1 MDELTHL
8 IDGERVATDQWFDT
22 INPATQQPW
31 AKVARGSAQDAARAV
46 NAARV
51 AFDDGPW
58 PRMTPDERGAHL
70 HRLADLIEQHT
81 DELVALETTDM
92 GKPVTQCR
100 ERDLPRS
107 VANFRFFA
115 DYPRFCEDES
125 LPSSSHHIYTSY
137 EPVGVTAAIS
147 PWNFPL
153 MLSTWKVAPALAFGN
168 TVVLK
173 PAEQSP
179 GTCTRL
185 GELAIEAGLPKGVL
199 NILHGYGPG
208 EVGEALTT
216 SPDVDLVTFTGES
229 NTGRK
234 ILQAGAPTLKR
245 VSFELGGKSANLVFA
260 DADLDAALDWSIKA
274 AFTNS
279 GQVCLAGSRL
289 YVERAIFD
297 EFVDRFVDLAERL
310 VVGDPTD
317 PVTDIGP
324 LASEEH
330 WQKVCHYFEIAEA
343 DGAKLLTGGPHEGWW
358 VRPTVLVNTTQEMRI
373 SREEIFGP
381 IVTIAPFDGEA
392 DAIRLANDSRYGLNA
407 MVFTENARRAHRV
420 ARAVRAGTVWVNCYF
435 VRDLRAPFGG
445 FKDSGIGREG
455 GKHSRE
461 FFTEAKTVVMEI

>member
-1 MDELTHL
+1 MDELTHI
-8 IDGERVATDQWFDT
+8 IDGRRVASEQWFDSV
-22 INPATQQPW
+22 NPTTRQPW
-31 AKVARGSAQDAARAV
+31 ARVARGTAQDAARAV

-58 PRMTPDERGAHL
+58 PRMSPDERAGYL
-70 HRLADLIEQHT
+70 HRLAGLIEQNGE
-81 DELVALETTDM
+81 ELVALETTDI
-92 GKPVTQCR
+92 GKPVSQCR

-125 LPSSSHHIYTSY
+125 LPATDHHIYTSY
-137 EPVGVTAAIS
+137 EPVGVAAAIS

-179 GTCTRL
+179 GTCSRL
-185 GELAIEAGLPKGVL
+185 GELAIEAGLPNGVL
-199 NILHGYGPG
+199 NILHGHGPG
-208 EVGEALTT
+208 AAGEALTT
-216 SPDVDLVTFTGES
+216 HPQVDLVTFTGES

-245 VSFELGGKSANLVFA
+245 VSFELGGKSANVVFA
-260 DADLDAALDWSIKA
+260 DADLDSALDWSIKA

-297 EFVDRFVDLAERL
+297 EFVARFVDMAERL

-317 PVTDIGP
+317 PATDIGP

-330 WQKVCHYFEIAEA
+330 WQKVSRYLDIAEA
-343 DGAKLLTGGPHEGWW
+343 EGAKLLTGGLHEGWW
-358 VRPTVLVNTTQEMRI
+358 IRPTVLVNTTQQMRI
-373 SREEIFGP
+373 SHEEIFGP
-381 IVTIAPFDGEA
+381 IVTVAPFDGEA

-420 ARAVRAGTVWVNCYF
+420 AHALRVGTVWVNCYF

-461 FFTEAKTVVMEI
+461 FFTEAKTVVMQI

>member
-1 MDELTHL
+1 
-8 IDGERVATDQWFDT
+8 
-22 INPATQQPW
+22 
-31 AKVARGSAQDAARAV
+31 
-46 NAARV
+46 
-51 AFDDGPW
+51 
-58 PRMTPDERGAHL
+58 
-70 HRLADLIEQHT
+70 
-81 DELVALETTDM
+81 
-92 GKPVTQCR
+92 
-100 ERDLPRS
+100 
-107 VANFRFFA
+107 
-115 DYPRFCEDES
+115 
-125 LPSSSHHIYTSY
+125 
-137 EPVGVTAAIS
+137 
-147 PWNFPL
+147 

-179 GTCTRL
+179 GTCARL
-185 GELAIEAGLPKGVL
+185 GELAIEAGLPRGVL

-208 EVGEALTT
+208 EAGEALTT
-216 SPDVDLVTFTGES
+216 SPGVDLVTFTGES
-229 NTGRK
+229 NTGRR

-245 VSFELGGKSANLVFA
+245 VSFELGGKSANLIFA

-310 VVGDPTD
+310 VVGHPSDPA
-317 PVTDIGP
+317 TDIGP

-330 WQKVCHYFEIAEA
+330 WQKVCSYLDIAEA
-343 DGAKLLTGGPHEGWW
+343 EGAKLLTGGVHEGWW

-373 SREEIFGP
+373 SHEEIFGP

-407 MVFTENARRAHRV
+407 MVFTENVRRAHRV

-445 FKDSGIGREG
+445 FKDSGVGREG

>member
-1 MDELTHL
+1 
-8 IDGERVATDQWFDT
+8 
-22 INPATQQPW
+22 
-31 AKVARGSAQDAARAV
+31 
-46 NAARV
+46 
-51 AFDDGPW
+51 
-58 PRMTPDERGAHL
+58 
-70 HRLADLIEQHT
+70 
-81 DELVALETTDM
+81 
-92 GKPVTQCR
+92 
-100 ERDLPRS
+100 
-107 VANFRFFA
+107 
-115 DYPRFCEDES
+115 
-125 LPSSSHHIYTSY
+125 
-137 EPVGVTAAIS
+137 
-147 PWNFPL
+147 
-153 MLSTWKVAPALAFGN
+153 
-168 TVVLK
+168 
-173 PAEQSP
+173 
-179 GTCTRL
+179 
-185 GELAIEAGLPKGVL
+185 
-199 NILHGYGPG
+199 
-208 EVGEALTT
+208 
-216 SPDVDLVTFTGES
+216 
-229 NTGRK
+229 
-234 ILQAGAPTLKR
+234 

-297 EFVDRFVDLAERL
+297 EFVDRFVDLAEHL

-317 PVTDIGP
+317 PATDIGP

-330 WQKVCHYFEIAEA
+330 WQKVCRYFEIAKAE
-343 DGAKLLTGGPHEGWW
+343 GAKLLTGGPHEGWW

-381 IVTIAPFDGEA
+381 IVTIAPFDGES
-392 DAIRLANDSRYGLNA
+392 DAVRLANDSRYGLNA

>member
-1 MDELTHL
+1 
-8 IDGERVATDQWFDT
+8 
-22 INPATQQPW
+22 
-31 AKVARGSAQDAARAV
+31 
-46 NAARV
+46 
-51 AFDDGPW
+51 
-58 PRMTPDERGAHL
+58 
-70 HRLADLIEQHT
+70 
-81 DELVALETTDM
+81 
-92 GKPVTQCR
+92 
-100 ERDLPRS
+100 
-107 VANFRFFA
+107 
-115 DYPRFCEDES
+115 
-125 LPSSSHHIYTSY
+125 
-137 EPVGVTAAIS
+137 
-147 PWNFPL
+147 
-153 MLSTWKVAPALAFGN
+153 
-168 TVVLK
+168 
-173 PAEQSP
+173 
-179 GTCTRL
+179 
-185 GELAIEAGLPKGVL
+185 VL

-208 EVGEALTT
+208 EAGEALTT
-216 SPDVDLVTFTGES
+216 SPDVDLVTFTGET

-234 ILQAGAPTLKR
+234 ILQAGAPSLKR

-297 EFVDRFVDLAERL
+297 EFVDRFVDLAEHL

-317 PVTDIGP
+317 PATDIGP

-330 WQKVCHYFEIAEA
+330 WQKVCRYFEIAKAE
-343 DGAKLLTGGPHEGWW
+343 GAKLLTGGPHEGWW

-381 IVTIAPFDGEA
+381 IVTIAPFDGES
-392 DAIRLANDSRYGLNA
+392 DAVRLANDSRYGLNA

>member
-1 MDELTHL
+1 
-8 IDGERVATDQWFDT
+8 
-22 INPATQQPW
+22 
-31 AKVARGSAQDAARAV
+31 
-46 NAARV
+46 
-51 AFDDGPW
+51 
-58 PRMTPDERGAHL
+58 
-70 HRLADLIEQHT
+70 
-81 DELVALETTDM
+81 
-92 GKPVTQCR
+92 
-100 ERDLPRS
+100 
-107 VANFRFFA
+107 
-115 DYPRFCEDES
+115 
-125 LPSSSHHIYTSY
+125 
-137 EPVGVTAAIS
+137 
-147 PWNFPL
+147 
-153 MLSTWKVAPALAFGN
+153 
-168 TVVLK
+168 
-173 PAEQSP
+173 
-179 GTCTRL
+179 
-185 GELAIEAGLPKGVL
+185 
-199 NILHGYGPG
+199 
-208 EVGEALTT
+208 
-216 SPDVDLVTFTGES
+216 
-229 NTGRK
+229 
-234 ILQAGAPTLKR
+234 

-289 YVERAIFD
+289 YVERAVFD

-317 PVTDIGP
+317 PATDIGP

-330 WQKVCHYFEIAEA
+330 WQKVCRYFEVAEA
-343 DGAKLLTGGPHEGWW
+343 EGAKLLTGGPHEGWW
-358 VRPTVLVNTTQEMRI
+358 VRPTVLVNTSQEMRI

-461 FFTEAKTVVMEI
+461 FFTEAKTVVMAL

>member
-1 MDELTHL
+1 
-8 IDGERVATDQWFDT
+8 
-22 INPATQQPW
+22 
-31 AKVARGSAQDAARAV
+31 
-46 NAARV
+46 
-51 AFDDGPW
+51 
-58 PRMTPDERGAHL
+58 
-70 HRLADLIEQHT
+70 
-81 DELVALETTDM
+81 
-92 GKPVTQCR
+92 
-100 ERDLPRS
+100 
-107 VANFRFFA
+107 
-115 DYPRFCEDES
+115 
-125 LPSSSHHIYTSY
+125 
-137 EPVGVTAAIS
+137 
-147 PWNFPL
+147 
-153 MLSTWKVAPALAFGN
+153 
-168 TVVLK
+168 
-173 PAEQSP
+173 
-179 GTCTRL
+179 
-185 GELAIEAGLPKGVL
+185 LAIEAELPKGVL

-208 EVGEALTT
+208 EAGEALTT

-234 ILQAGAPTLKR
+234 ILQAGAPSLKR

-297 EFVDRFVDLAERL
+297 EFVDRFVELAERL

-317 PVTDIGP
+317 PATDIGP

-343 DGAKLLTGGPHEGWW
+343 EGAKLLTGGPHKGWW

-455 GKHSRE
+455 GRHSRE